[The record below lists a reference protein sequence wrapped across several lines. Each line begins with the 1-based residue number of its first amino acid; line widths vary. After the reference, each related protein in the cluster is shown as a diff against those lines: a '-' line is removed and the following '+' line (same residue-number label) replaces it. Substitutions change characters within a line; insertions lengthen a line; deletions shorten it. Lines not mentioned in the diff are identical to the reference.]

1 MKSAS
6 RVPGAVTVL
15 ALLTLSLGSGAEETP
30 DGETLYTERGCV
42 YCHGPA
48 GREPALP
55 EYPKLAGQNA
65 AYLTQQTQD
74 IKNRARDN
82 GYTGMMQPAVTS
94 ISDEEIAAISA
105 YLAEQ
110 SR

>member
-1 MKSAS
+1 MRSAS
-6 RVPGAVTVL
+6 RVPGAVVALMLLVL
-15 ALLTLSLGSGAEETP
+15 SHGSGADEAP

-42 YCHGPA
+42 YCHGTG
-48 GREPALP
+48 GRKPALP

-82 GYTGMMQPAVTS
+82 GYTGMMQPAVVS
-94 ISDEEIAAISA
+94 ITDEEIAAISA